1 MPHKFNAD
9 RRGKFPASKYA
20 VTNWP
25 EYNEALR
32 RRGDVTIWLE
42 DGAAG
47 KWSAPKRTGRGGQ
60 PKYSDF
66 AIETCLTL
74 GLIFHQPLR
83 QSQGFVRSLL
93 QLMGLELPVPDFSTL
108 SQRANGLSVVD
119 DRSKSSGPITL
130 IVDSTGLK
138 IHRGSGWQ
146 ETKHGTGKTR
156 KSWRKLH
163 IGYDPDSGEIV
174 ASVLTTDQVGDETA
188 LPELVAG
195 IENLVSRVLADGTY
209 DGTGVSD
216 CLTRQFG
223 TDVEITI
230 PPPKTAVIGL
240 NKRRDTHIEYIAAH
254 RRMAWQSATKYNKRR
269 PRRSPNRAPQ
279 ACHRPRAER
288 QGNEPPDHRKQDRHK
303 VPQPH
308 VPPRSSGLQTCRIGV
323 WGKG

>member
-9 RRGKFPASKYA
+9 RRGKFPVSKYA

-42 DGAAG
+42 EGAAG
-47 KWSAPKRTGRGGQ
+47 KWSAPKRMGRGGQ

-74 GLIFHQPLR
+74 GLIFQQPLR
-83 QSQGFVRSLL
+83 QTQGFVQSLL
-93 QLMGLELPVPDFSTL
+93 HLMGLELPVPDFSTL
-108 SQRANGLSVVD
+108 SRRAIGLSVVD

-146 ETKHGTGKTR
+146 ETKHGSGKTR

-174 ASVLTTDQVGDETA
+174 ASLLSTDQVGDETA
-188 LPELVAG
+188 LPGLIAG
-195 IENLVSRVLADGTY
+195 IESPVDRFLADGAY
-209 DGTGVSD
+209 DGTGVFT
-216 CLTRQFG
+216 CLTEAFG
-223 TDVEITI
+223 LDVEVII
-230 PPPKTAVIGL
+230 PPPKTAVLGL
-240 NKRRDTHIEYIAAH
+240 DHQRDAHIRHIAAQG
-254 RRMAWQSATKYNKRR
+254 RMAWQSKTGYNDRALVEAQIGRYKAVIGAGLKSRQFRRQLNETKIATKSLNRMTHLGRPAFKRV
-269 PRRSPNRAPQ
+269 A
-279 ACHRPRAER
+279 
-288 QGNEPPDHRKQDRHK
+288 
-303 VPQPH
+303 
-308 VPPRSSGLQTCRIGV
+308 
-323 WGKG
+323 